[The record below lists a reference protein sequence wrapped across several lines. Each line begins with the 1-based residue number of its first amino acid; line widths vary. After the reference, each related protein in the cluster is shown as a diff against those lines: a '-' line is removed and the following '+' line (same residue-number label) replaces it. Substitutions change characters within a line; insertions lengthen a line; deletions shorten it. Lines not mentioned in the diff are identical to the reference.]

1 MSFEMD
7 KNSYS
12 RYLGRGFNLAIEIS
26 HSELDTFYLINDITD
41 ITIDSQEYQ
50 AFPFDIVLPS
60 QNEKQGTQLI
70 MSNINQL
77 VTNELINIVTSN
89 ENMIVKVYIVNVES
103 ETAEKYDKG
112 TFEIMS
118 AEVTQEQV
126 NFSINLRHS
135 LDYNVGTKR
144 YNQQLFGNLFL

>member
-12 RYLGRGFNLAIEIS
+12 RYLGRSFNLAIVLS
-26 HSELDTFYLINDITD
+26 HSQLETFYLINDNTN

-50 AFPFDIVLPS
+50 AYPFDIVLPS
-60 QNEKQGTQLI
+60 QNETQGTQLV
-70 MSNINQL
+70 MSNVNQL
-77 VTNELINIVTSN
+77 ITNELIKVINSN
-89 ENMIVKVYIVNVES
+89 ENIICKVYIVNI
-103 ETAEKYDKG
+103 ETNIAEKYDKG
-112 TFEIMS
+112 IFEIMNV
-118 AEVTQEQV
+118 EVTQEQV

-135 LDYNVGTKR
+135 LNYNVGTKR